1 MEVKS
6 KTVLTQVDM
15 MMAVS
20 RVSWGFMSSIAHP
33 LQCIF
38 KMSHNF
44 ATCPEL
50 WLQTSYHK
58 ASIREWFFEL
68 SYVFATCPE
77 LARDKKT
84 RSSFTPRKARDKLH
98 LCVIFC
104 AACLKN
110 TMRNYNRNDFALTAR
125 DKLHLCVIFCVRG
138 CCQRFTAWGKG
149 LIKSS
154 TALAVSGFN
163 KIRV

>member
-1 MEVKS
+1 
-6 KTVLTQVDM
+6 
-15 MMAVS
+15 
-20 RVSWGFMSSIAHP
+20 
-33 LQCIF
+33 
-38 KMSHNF
+38 MSHNF

-138 CCQRFTAWGKG
+138 CCQRFTAWGMRHKIPGRYVVLCCTQG
-149 LIKSS
+149 LINEYSHERTEARAHEHTCIFPLPKSHLLRS
-154 TALAVSGFN
+154 IAC
-163 KIRV
+163 